1 MSICKLTTSAF
12 AMSVVLASALTQANA
27 APPKKEH
34 EAAVCVFDR
43 FAPTIAAPYKAENAI
58 DFGSYSSLGGAQLF
72 VPARE
77 GLTREWLT
85 ASVQQAMNRAQTE
98 SSSATDP
105 AACDS
110 PSVKNVSV
118 RVVSGN
124 TGYWVQLISPDRHS
138 SEALLQWARSLADQH
153 RAPIQAR

>member
-1 MSICKLTTSAF
+1 MSICKLTTSAL
-12 AMSVVLASALTQANA
+12 AMSVMLGSALTQANA
-27 APPKKEH
+27 APPKAKH
-34 EAAVCVFDR
+34 EAAACVFDR
-43 FAPTIAAPYKAENAI
+43 FAPTVAAPYKTENAI

-77 GLTREWLT
+77 GLTKEWLA
-85 ASVQQAMNRAQTE
+85 ASVQQAMNRAETE
-98 SSSATDP
+98 STSASDP

-124 TGYWVQLISPDRHS
+124 TGYWVQLISPDRQS
-138 SEALLQWARSLADQH
+138 SEALLQWARNLADQH
-153 RAPIQAR
+153 QVPVQAR